1 MDEEI
6 KMQIVSKNGSYE
18 ELFSVVKTVLKKIDM
33 YGLIEHGA
41 PDDEFNTE
49 AEMII
54 EQIRSGSSIEDISG
68 IIADVLNRMFG
79 VNVNSLYRVSKRR

>member
-1 MDEEI
+1 
-6 KMQIVSKNGSYE
+6 MQIVSKNGSYE